1 MSDETRNPGEDQL
14 LDDLLLGDAPDPE
27 WIVRY
32 VDDPDRL
39 GAEERAAVESYL
51 ASSPRARDEVAVLR
65 RFAAT
70 ASGPRALRRA
80 PPVRRRALRVALPL
94 AAAAA
99 AIVAALLLATG
110 RRGPPGTEPDTQIAR
125 VPESPVV
132 PPPHAPEPPP
142 APVPEVPAPAPQAS
156 PVTPAP
162 PEPSPRAPAPERVAP
177 APPPDEPIY
186 VALAEAEYV
195 PPWDLEPRERM
206 PGEVRGEGRAPV
218 LTGLAPDHVAQTSA
232 ARPLLLWHASRIP
245 ETGDWIL
252 YVADSEAIDP
262 LIQRSLPRPER
273 AGVQYIEL
281 DADLEP
287 GREYQWSVAWRPDPR
302 NPAADVLAQGW
313 VRRIPVSDELRV
325 QLASRPAAE
334 HAALYARAGLWYDAL
349 AEVDLVHRRF
359 PAEDGPRRALA
370 QLLASAGL
378 GELDLSQW

>member
-1 MSDETRNPGEDQL
+1 MSDATGNPGEDQL

-27 WIVRY
+27 WMVRY
-32 VDDPDRL
+32 ADDPDRL
-39 GAEERAAVESYL
+39 GAEERAAVEAYL
-51 ASSPRARDEVAVLR
+51 ASSPQARDEVAVLR

-70 ASGPRALRRA
+70 ASGRPLRRA
-80 PPVRRRALRVALPL
+80 PPVRGRGLRVAIPL

-99 AIVAALLLATG
+99 AIVAALFLATG
-110 RRGPPGTEPDTQIAR
+110 RRNPPGTEPDAQVAR
-125 VPESPVV
+125 
-132 PPPHAPEPPP
+132 APEPPATETPAPEPAPAAAPEVRAPAPPAPQAAPAPAGSSPP
-142 APVPEVPAPAPQAS
+142 APVPEG
-156 PVTPAP
+156 
-162 PEPSPRAPAPERVAP
+162 VAP

-206 PGEVRGEGRAPV
+206 PGEVRGEGTAPV
-218 LTGLAPDHVAQTSA
+218 LTGLAPDHVAQTAA
-232 ARPLLLWHASRIP
+232 ARPLLLWHASRVP
-245 ETGDWIL
+245 DTGEWLL

-262 LIQRSLPRPER
+262 LIQRPLPRPER
-273 AGVQYIEL
+273 AGVQRIEL
-281 DADLEP
+281 DVDLEP

-325 QLASRPAAE
+325 QLASVPENE
-334 HAALYARAGLWYDAL
+334 HAALYARAGFWYDAV
-349 AEVDLVHRRF
+349 AEVDLAHRRF

-370 QLLASAGL
+370 RLLASAEL